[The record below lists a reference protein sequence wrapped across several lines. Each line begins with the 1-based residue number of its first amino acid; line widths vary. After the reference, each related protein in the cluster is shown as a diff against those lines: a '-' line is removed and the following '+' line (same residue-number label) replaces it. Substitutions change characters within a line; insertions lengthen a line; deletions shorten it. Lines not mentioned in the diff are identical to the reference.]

1 MTRHSPTLPPSP
13 SQDGEPDTLEFA
25 LDRGQESGRLIR
37 VRSNLKG
44 GRYQLIDVLADGGMG
59 VLFRARDLRV
69 GGNLVLIKAIKYDPG
84 MFGYN
89 RDRALY
95 HIYAMRQ
102 RFKREKNIL
111 IEMARRGLNNVPTLN
126 DFFYDDNPELRR
138 PFPFGGLGEEASLPV
153 GRSRLSL
160 AIHEEPYIVM
170 ERVFGR
176 SLQEVLAHLSEA
188 RLLEIARA
196 VCRLLERVHTPR
208 GRPDGKPLS
217 FIFMDLKPDNLL
229 IDRQGGVILVDFGAA
244 IPVVSGQRKGKGAF
258 TPGFA
263 PPEVRRIAH
272 PSATVD
278 HRVDLYSLGAILYQA
293 LSIGHVNPMDLASAL
308 EDDFP
313 VLDLTHLRTDLGPMT
328 RQVLARALARTPE
341 ERYATAAEMRQA
353 IELALR
359 EV

>member
-1 MTRHSPTLPPSP
+1 
-13 SQDGEPDTLEFA
+13 
-25 LDRGQESGRLIR
+25 
-37 VRSNLKG
+37 
-44 GRYQLIDVLADGGMG
+44 

-69 GGNLVLIKAIKYDPG
+69 GGNLVLIKAIKYDMG

-89 RDRALY
+89 RQKALY
-95 HIYAMRQ
+95 HVYSMRQ

-126 DFFYDDNPELRR
+126 DFFYDNNPDLGRT
-138 PFPFGGLGEEASLPV
+138 FPFGEFDAQEL
-153 GRSRLSL
+153 LSVNRTEL
-160 AIHEEPYIVM
+160 AVTIDDEPYIVM
-170 ERVFGR
+170 ERIFGR
-176 SLQEVLAHLSEA
+176 SLQEILTQLSEA

-196 VCRLLERVHTPR
+196 VCRVLERIHAPR
-208 GRPDGKPLS
+208 GRTDGLGLS
-217 FIFMDLKPDNLL
+217 FIFMDLKPDNL
-229 IDRQGGVILVDFGAA
+229 IVDRQGGVILVDFGAA
-244 IPVVSGQRKGKGAF
+244 IPVIEGRRKGKGAF

-272 PSATVD
+272 PSAIVD

-293 LSIGHVNPMDLASAL
+293 LSVGHINPMDVASTL

-313 VLDLTHLRTDLGPMT
+313 VLDLAQLRANLHPKT
-328 RQVLARALARTPE
+328 RHVIARALARTPE
-341 ERYATAAEMRQA
+341 ERFTDATEMRQA